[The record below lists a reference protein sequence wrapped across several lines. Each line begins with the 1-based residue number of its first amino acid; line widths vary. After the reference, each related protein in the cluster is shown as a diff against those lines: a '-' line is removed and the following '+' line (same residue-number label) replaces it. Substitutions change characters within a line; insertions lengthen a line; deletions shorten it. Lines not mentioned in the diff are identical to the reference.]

1 MADEKK
7 ELILSVGFDLDRA
20 EERKLKANLD
30 KATGELEKQQREAK
44 QLSQTLDELN
54 KKREQLD
61 KKHIERSQEIK
72 ANNASRENYN
82 AEIDR
87 ANELRKEVVKLTS
100 ELKSMPDYDLFE
112 ADKEKVKALKDEL
125 KSMSKDSPQYDVFKQ
140 QVEAVTADFEKKYE
154 LYIQKDMELEKKK
167 QAYNEADRT
176 IVSHFNSE
184 NINTGDLKQLESELD
199 EVNTK
204 IGETE
209 KKLGDV
215 NAKINV
221 TTANVE
227 VAREKLKKAHT
238 PKIPKTIKSS
248 ANELDRFGKR
258 IKGLVKQA
266 FIFGVIAKGLRT
278 MVGYMGELL
287 KSTPEYAEQLSQIKG
302 NLMVTASS
310 LWTALEPAISW
321 LLSALNYL
329 TQVLAVGVSTM
340 LGQTREEAI
349 EAAKAFDRL
358 TKSSKKSTASL
369 DTLHKLG
376 DSSIMASYEALEN
389 IDEDKWAELAETFNT
404 IMRYVIIIGG
414 AMLAWKIGSTVL
426 GFFSNLQSLGFKNGL
441 TALTLTLSVD
451 LLLSGIKDLMDD
463 DPDNDSTAA
472 LKNTAGGALGAA
484 TIAKMVGASAGTAL
498 GIALPV
504 GTLTAAMLDYAFSS
518 ERKEA
523 AEKIDDIFE
532 QIDEKYED
540 KEDNFVNKVDKFNE
554 KAGTALMESSIGVV
568 DWALNKFD
576 ETVTNR
582 NKAFEKLAMDE
593 NGNIGK
599 GTLADN
605 TYQEAA
611 KGLTQSNEDLTD
623 AVAAATAA
631 MERLNRFAPLSVPH
645 IPKLA
650 TGTII
655 PPNNPYLAVVGDQRS
670 GTNVEAPLE
679 TIVEAMRIALRE
691 QGSGRDITVVMEYD
705 GREFGRA
712 VYHANN
718 EETQRVG
725 VRLAK
730 A

>member
-61 KKHIERSQEIK
+61 KKHTERSQEIK
-72 ANNASRENYN
+72 ANNASRENYK

-167 QAYNEADRT
+167 QAYNKADRA

-199 EVNTK
+199 EVNAK

-227 VAREKLKKAHT
+227 VAREKLKKAH
-238 PKIPKTIKSS
+238 IPKSIKES
-248 ANELDRFGKR
+248 ANGLDRFGKR

-376 DSSIMASYEALEN
+376 DSSIMSSYEALEN
-389 IDEDKWAELAETFNT
+389 IDEDKWAELAETFNF
-404 IMRYVIIIGG
+404 ILRIVRSIGT
-414 AMLAWKIGSTVL
+414 ALLIWKIASSVL
-426 GFFSNLQSLGFKNGL
+426 GFFSDLKTLGFKNGML
-441 TALTLTLSVD
+441 ALQLTLAAD
-451 LLLSGIKDLMDD
+451 LIWDGIKDLTDGDTGNDLWGMLKTSIGAALAAAGIAGMIGISSSAALLITLPATFLLSYILGWKNAKDNGMFDD
-463 DPDNDSTAA
+463 IYEKRDESIEKINEKFEKMKEENEDMSWLYDAGKTAA
-472 LKNTAGGALGAA
+472 AASETYKSNQKINRRYTASLFG
-484 TIAKMVGASAGTAL
+484 VNSSN
-498 GIALPV
+498 LP
-504 GTLTAAMLDYAFSS
+504 FW
-518 ERKEA
+518 E
-523 AEKIDDIFE
+523 
-532 QIDEKYED
+532 
-540 KEDNFVNKVDKFNE
+540 
-554 KAGTALMESSIGVV
+554 
-568 DWALNKFD
+568 
-576 ETVTNR
+576 
-582 NKAFEKLAMDE
+582 AFEKYYEKDD
-593 NGNIGK
+593 G
-599 GTLADN
+599 
-605 TYQEAA
+605 EAEGI
-611 KGLTQSNEDLTD
+611 KDSNESLEETNGELSDN
-623 AVAAATAA
+623 VAKMTAA

>member
-54 KKREQLD
+54 KKYAALNEQ
-61 KKHIERSQEIK
+61 H
-72 ANNASRENYN
+72 
-82 AEIDR
+82 
-87 ANELRKEVVKLTS
+87 
-100 ELKSMPDYDLFE
+100 
-112 ADKEKVKALKDEL
+112 
-125 KSMSKDSPQYDVFKQ
+125 
-140 QVEAVTADFEKKYE
+140 EKKRFR
-154 LYIQKDMELEKKK
+154 KAELERTY
-167 QAYNEADRT
+167 QEQEAKMKAGDRSAAEWMFSGEGT
-176 IVSHFNSE
+176 KTKEEIAALAAE
-184 NINTGDLKQLESELD
+184 MKPLESELD
-199 EVNTK
+199 EVNAK

-227 VAREKLKKAHT
+227 VAREKLKKAH
-238 PKIPKTIKSS
+238 IPKSIKES

-349 EAAKAFDRL
+349 EAAKAFDGL

-376 DSSIMASYEALEN
+376 DSSIMASYEVLEN
-389 IDEDKWAELAETFNT
+389 IDEDKWAELAETFNF
-404 IMRYVIIIGG
+404 ILRIVRSIGT
-414 AMLAWKIGSTVL
+414 ALLIWKIASSVL
-426 GFFSNLQSLGFKNGL
+426 GFFSDLKTLGFKNGML
-441 TALTLTLSVD
+441 ALQLTLAAD
-451 LLLSGIKDLMDD
+451 LIWDGIKDLTDD
-463 DPDNDSTAA
+463 ITDND
-472 LKNTAGGALGAA
+472 LMGMIK
-484 TIAKMVGASAGTAL
+484 TAL
-498 GIALPV
+498 GSALGLTSVAKLFGVSTGVALKFSIPASLILT
-504 GTLTAAMLDYAFSS
+504 GTIGYAFSS

-554 KAGTALMESSIGVV
+554 KTGTALMESLIGFA
-568 DWALNKFD
+568 DWLTGTMYDIQKIDPIRALINGIAGKDVYENKW
-576 ETVTNR
+576 
-582 NKAFEKLAMDE
+582 FEKETQDSQSE
-593 NGNIGK
+593 TK
-599 GTLADN
+599 ST
-605 TYQEAA
+605 E
-611 KGLTQSNEDLTD
+611 GLTQSNEDLTD

-631 MERLNRFAPLSVPH
+631 MERLNSLTALSVPH

-679 TIVEAMRIALRE
+679 TIVEAMQIALRE
-691 QGSGRDITVVMEYD
+691 QGTGYRNMEVVMELD
-705 GREFGRA
+705 GRELGRTFVQ
-712 VYHANN
+712 VYD
-718 EETQRVG
+718 EEKQRVG